1 MDTPLGVVLHR
12 LAQAAPGRPAITCDG
27 ITRSRAEL
35 DTRTNRLA
43 RAYASLG
50 VTRDSLVTALESIK
64 GLETGIVPPVTIG
77 PDHETQKQGFWVKVE
92 NGKFK
97 QLTDWLRSE

>member
-1 MDTPLGVVLHR
+1 MRRASGIHAILARVDTPLGVVLHR

-43 RAYASLG
+43 PAYAALG
-50 VTRDSLVTALESIK
+50 VTRDSLVTIALPDGVEFYEAP
-64 GLETGIVPPVTIG
+64 LAPRDVG
-77 PDHETQKQGFWVKVE
+77 PKPQPLSF
-92 NGKFK
+92 
-97 QLTDWLRSE
+97 